1 MKTSQQLLADY
12 LTSGSE
18 IAFRELVTRYT
29 GLVYSTALRLVEG
42 DTHRA
47 EDITQTVFMD
57 LARLAHKLS
66 AKTML
71 GGWLYRHTCFAAAE
85 ALRTERRRQVRE
97 RQAVD
102 MNAHEDHA
110 AAHFAQVAPV
120 LDEAMNQLSSEDQ
133 SAIVLRF
140 FERLDFP
147 SVGEALGSTEEA
159 ARKRVNRALDKL
171 HELLTAR
178 GVTLSATALGTVL
191 AARAVEAAPAAVVA
205 SVAQAVLAG
214 TATGHGTALGFLKA
228 LTASK
233 AGLGASGAAVLAT
246 VSWLAWSLWAPGG
259 SPKPAPLALKGTWTL
274 ESKPLPPGHFI
285 SPTAVALA
293 PDGQLYM
300 ADFAGGRVLKRDR
313 NGTWS
318 VVTSWVGYVNNTR
331 ALTCDAAG
339 NLYVAQWG
347 GIQKRDPEGR
357 WTDLATDG
365 RELGKVRYASA
376 IALDRTGNL
385 YVIDWAKKSGDTNAT
400 NRIVLRQPD
409 NQWVVLAGEGTNL
422 GQFQDPG
429 GLALD
434 LQGNLYVTES
444 RTNRMQMRDPSG
456 RWSVIDMDELSVG
469 TPEGLG
475 FVAVDGHGA
484 RYVSAWSQ
492 DQRWLLKGDADG
504 HWNELA
510 LPDAESVAPL
520 SLDSTGALYALVT
533 AKDTSRRIEKRDPS
547 GTWTVVCASP
557 AAAATEPGIFWGTR
571 APLAVDSQ
579 ANLYVGDPQRRQMQK
594 RDPQG
599 RWTVVLEA
607 DTPDQPEDFLA
618 GRGYANYA
626 IDGQDNLYVADY
638 SHNRVMTRKAHGEW
652 KVCLARGAGIGRTLM
667 PTCLGVD
674 AADNLYVVDEV
685 KRGGQV
691 RMQKRDRQGSW
702 TVLTEAKVEP
712 NRQIGLGIAIAVVAA
727 PDGTVYV
734 AGYPPG
740 KWEQVIRMRDVK
752 GRWTTIAPA
761 GPALGQVSA
770 LAMDRLGRLYVAE
783 FNEISRVHIRDTN
796 GKWLELTNNPP
807 AGQSELPV
815 AADALQ
821 GFNDLTGVAVD
832 GHGSVYVTADSPS
845 RVLRWTPQT
854 ESQAA
859 AAAPTK

>member
-18 IAFRELVTRYT
+18 TAFRELVTRYT

-47 EDITQTVFMD
+47 EDITQTVFLD

-85 ALRTERRRQVRE
+85 TLRTERRRQVRE

-205 SVAQAVLAG
+205 SVAQAALAG
-214 TATGHGTALGFLKA
+214 AAAGHGTALSFLKA
-228 LTASK
+228 MTASK
-233 AGLGASGAAVLAT
+233 VGLGVAGAAVLAT
-246 VSWLAWSLWAPGG
+246 VSWLSWSLWAPWW
-259 SPKPAPLALKGTWTL
+259 SPKPAPLALKGTWSL
-274 ESKPLPPGHFI
+274 VSKPLPPGHFI
-285 SPTAVALA
+285 SPTAVTVD

-300 ADFAGGRVLKRDR
+300 ADFSGARVQKRDR
-313 NGTWS
+313 DGSWS
-318 VVTSWVGYVNNTR
+318 VLTSWIGFGYGTR
-331 ALTCDAAG
+331 ALTCDASG

-347 GIQKRDPEGR
+347 SISKRDREGR
-357 WTDLATDG
+357 WTSLAREG
-365 RELGKVRYASA
+365 KELGKVLYATA
-376 IALDRTGNL
+376 MALDRAGNL
-385 YVIDWAKKSGDTNAT
+385 YVIDWAKNSGDTNAT
-400 NRIVLRQPD
+400 NRIVLRKPD
-409 NQWVVLAGEGTNL
+409 SEWAVLAGEGTGV
-422 GQFQDPG
+422 GQFQNPDS
-429 GLALD
+429 LAID

-444 RTNRMQMRDPSG
+444 RTNRMQMRDTSG
-456 RWSVIDMDELSVG
+456 RWSIIDMNSLPVG
-469 TPEGLG
+469 TPDGLG

-492 DQRWLLKGDADG
+492 DRRWLLKGDANGD
-504 HWNELA
+504 WSELT
-510 LPDAESVAPL
+510 LPDAESVVPL
-520 SLDSTGALYALVT
+520 SLDSAGALYALVS
-533 AKDTSRRIEKRDPS
+533 AKDTGRRIEKRDPN
-547 GTWTVVCASP
+547 GTWTLVCASP
-557 AAAATEPGIFWGTR
+557 TAAATEPGVFWSAG
-571 APLAVDSQ
+571 ANLAVDSH
-579 ANLYVGDPQRRQMQK
+579 ANLYVVDPQRRQTQK
-594 RDPQG
+594 RDTQG
-599 RWTVVLEA
+599 HWTVVLDGDNPDLPA
-607 DTPDQPEDFLA
+607 DLPCA
-618 GRGYANYA
+618 V
-626 IDGQDNLYVADY
+626 DGQDNLYVADY
-638 SHNRVMTRKAHGEW
+638 NLSRVMARDSHGEW
-652 KVCLARGAGIGRTLM
+652 KVCMASGTGIGQTQR

-674 AADNLYVVDEV
+674 ASDNLYVVDDV
-685 KRGGQV
+685 KGGRQA
-691 RMQKRDRQGSW
+691 RLQKRDRQGRW
-702 TVLTEAKVEP
+702 TVLTEASADPK
-712 NRQIGLGIAIAVVAA
+712 RQIGLGIASAVAAA

-734 AGYPPG
+734 LGMPPR
-740 KWEQVIRMRDVK
+740 KWQQLIRMRDLK

-761 GPALGQVSA
+761 GSEQGQFPALATDLV
-770 LAMDRLGRLYVAE
+770 GRLYVAE
-783 FNEISRVHIRDTN
+783 FDETSRVHIRDAN
-796 GKWLELTNNPP
+796 GKWLALTNNPSV
-807 AGQSELPV
+807 GQSEFPATV
-815 AADALQ
+815 DPLQ
-821 GFNDLTGVAVD
+821 GLNDVTGVAVD
-832 GHGSVYVTADSPS
+832 RQGVVYVTTASPC
-845 RVLRWTPQT
+845 RVLCWTPQP

-859 AAAPTK
+859 TAAPTKNQ